1 MSLLWHL
8 TPLGFL
14 VHRLVRVTGLS
25 SVCLLL
31 VPLTLQK
38 QNPVGARQCWLCLQ
52 AMLLWLLLMCLVQIK
67 AAADLLLAW
76 FVVWMGGGVEQLCS
90 QRDWK

>member
-76 FVVWMGGGVEQLCS
+76 FVVWMGGG
-90 QRDWK
+90 